1 MNCGE
6 TKPKVQKAKIQI
18 LTEELLTAKLKE
30 TNLSKELMELKLKAI
45 DFETKVN
52 ERS

>member
-1 MNCGE
+1 MNSGE
-6 TKPKVQKAKIQI
+6 TKPKVQKAKIQT
-18 LTEELLTAKLKE
+18 LTEELFSAKLRE

-45 DFETKVN
+45 DLETKVN